1 MACGVPVVGT
11 KVGGLLDTIEDGV
24 NGLLVP
30 PCRPD
35 QIAAAIRA
43 VLDDPVRRRA
53 LGRAGARRAD
63 RLYRWPAVAR
73 DVLAVYDGV
82 LSTRVARTAVTA

>member
-11 KVGGLLDTIEDGV
+11 RVGGLLDTIEDGV

-30 PCRPD
+30 PRCPD
-35 QIAAAIRA
+35 QIAAAIGA
-43 VLDDPVRRRA
+43 LLDDPVRRRA

-63 RLYRWPAVAR
+63 RLYRWPTVAR
-73 DVLAVYDGV
+73 AVLAVYDGV
-82 LSTRVARTAVTA
+82 LSASVAPTAVTA